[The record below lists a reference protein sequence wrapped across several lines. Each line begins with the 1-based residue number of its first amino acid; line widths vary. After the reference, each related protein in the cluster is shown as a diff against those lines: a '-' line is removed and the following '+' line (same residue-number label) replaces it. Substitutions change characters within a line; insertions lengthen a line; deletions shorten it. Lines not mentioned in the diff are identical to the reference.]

1 MLESLL
7 PEAWLIGMASYHLAT
22 ACITLGR
29 GLVILF
35 QLLQTRW
42 LVYLLSLMTLPLSS
56 GSALLMLD
64 AFLVLLLLIFVITLL
79 K

>member
-7 PEAWLIGMASYHLAT
+7 PEAWLIGMTSYHLPT

-42 LVYLLSLMTLPLSS
+42 LVYLLSLTTLPLLS
-56 GSALLMLD
+56 GSAPSMLD
-64 AFLVLLLLIFVITLL
+64 ASLVSLLLIFMITLL
-79 K
+79 T